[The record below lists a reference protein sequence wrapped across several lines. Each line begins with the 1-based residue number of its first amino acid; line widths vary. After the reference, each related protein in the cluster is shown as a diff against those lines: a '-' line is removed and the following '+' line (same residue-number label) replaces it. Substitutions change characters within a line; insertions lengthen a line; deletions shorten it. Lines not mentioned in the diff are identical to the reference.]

1 MVRMTKWDPVR
12 EMARVSEDMTR
23 LVDELFGGRMAR
35 ESVRGSWVP
44 PVDIR
49 ETDDAIEIHAE
60 LPGFNAEDVDVTV
73 ENGVLTIRGERKL
86 EETREGETW
95 HRVERAYG
103 VFERAFQVPRNVD
116 ATKVKAQFNNGV
128 LQLTL
133 PKREE
138 SKPRSIKVQVK

>member
-23 LVDELFGGRMAR
+23 LVDELFGNRMAR

-49 ETDDAIEIHAE
+49 ETDEAIEIHAE
-60 LPGFNAEDVDVTV
+60 LPGFSAEDVDVTV
-73 ENGVLTIRGERKL
+73 ENGVLTIRGERNL
-86 EETREGETW
+86 EEAREGETW
-95 HRVERAYG
+95 HRIERAYG

-116 ATKVKAQFNNGV
+116 ATKVKAQFTNGV

>member
-12 EMARVSEDMTR
+12 EMARATDDMTR

-49 ETDDAIEIHAE
+49 ETADAIEIHAE
-60 LPGFNAEDVDVTV
+60 LPGFSAEDVDVTV
-73 ENGVLTIRGERKL
+73 ENGVLTIRGERTL
-86 EETREGETW
+86 EESKEGETW
-95 HRVERAYG
+95 HRLERAYG

-116 ATKVKAQFNNGV
+116 PTQVKAQFSNGV

>member
-1 MVRMTKWDPVR
+1 
-12 EMARVSEDMTR
+12 MARVSDDMTR

-49 ETDDAIEIHAE
+49 ETADAIEIQAE

-73 ENGVLTIRGERKL
+73 ENGVLTIRGERRMQ
-86 EETREGETW
+86 ETQEGETW
-95 HRVERAYG
+95 HRIERAHG

-116 ATKVKAQFNNGV
+116 PGKVNARFVNGV

>member
-12 EMARVSEDMTR
+12 EMARVSDDMTR

-49 ETDDAIEIHAE
+49 ETADAIEIHAE

-86 EETREGETW
+86 EENQEGETW

-116 ATKVKAQFNNGV
+116 ATKVNARFVNGV

-138 SKPRSIKVQVK
+138 SKPRTIKVQVK